1 MRFSRLLPRFGYEV
15 AKEPYKRDDILQKR
29 PIILR
34 SLLIIAIPYFLQVSR
49 SYVQHNPFKFVTWLI
64 HVCNMTYWYVWHEL
78 IKCVTWLHQMCD
90 MTQSYVWHDWIITW
104 GSRWLDAIGYL
115 LVVGVWVWTW
125 AWAQAWVFGCG
136 CGCGCGRECIYVCVG
151 VCVCVGVRRYG
162 YGYRCGWVCVCVW
175 VCVTYKK
182 VMKWVWVVYVMHTIE
197 WRRTKFVANSKG
209 RVKMRFIP
217 NPHIPLW
224 HPKSHGT
231 CINAFPLY
239 QLIFQHIKSRP
250 YESCKNNLR
259 ASPADLLFANR
270 SWYRIFSWYRS
281 TKFILFWADFANKL
295 IGWLRLVGSLKS

>member
-1 MRFSRLLPRFGYEV
+1 MAGRNWLPPSCG
-15 AKEPYKRDDILQKR
+15 
-29 PIILR
+29 
-34 SLLIIAIPYFLQVSR
+34 
-49 SYVQHNPFKFVTWLI
+49 
-64 HVCNMTYWYVWHEL
+64 
-78 IKCVTWLHQMCD
+78 CVGVDVGVGVGL
-90 MTQSYVWHDWIITW
+90 
-104 GSRWLDAIGYL
+104 
-115 LVVGVWVWTW
+115 GVWVWMW
-125 AWAQAWVFGCG
+125 MWLWPWVHICVCG
-136 CGCGCGRECIYVCVG
+136 C
-151 VCVCVGVRRYG
+151 VCVCGCAKVWV
-162 YGYRCGWVCVCVW
+162 WVSVWVSVCVCVW

-182 VMKWVWVVYVMHTIE
+182 VMKWVRVVYVMHTNE

-224 HPKSHGT
+224 HPKSHGR

-239 QLIFQHIKSRP
+239 QLIFQHIKGRP